1 MMKERNDV
9 KQAERDRVRQAK
21 LDADFARQEP
31 IKRRIAEE
39 HEAKMKKRREKDLQ
53 LRKEAR
59 IADGKEP
66 NDEEDERD
74 AASGFIKF
82 GLGRYRLGAYTSE
95 DEPEKK
101 EKSDDERGSKSG
113 SGEEDNGDE
122 E

>member
-1 MMKERNDV
+1 MKERNDV